1 MPQVPILRIQEA
13 VLRWYAAYGRHD
25 LPWRNLAERGIDI
38 PYGVFVSEIMLQQTQ
53 VERVI
58 PKYEAFLVRFPTIEA
73 LANASTAEVITLWS
87 GLGYNRRAIM
97 LQKAAQAVVRDYG
110 GQLPFESEALRKLPG
125 IGPYTAGAVA
135 AFGFNQPVAVVDTN
149 IERFFELLIF
159 GYIKPP
165 VRELTTTTLM
175 WVPRGRS
182 REWYSALMDLMTLVR
197 RERTPRAQQRK
208 LLNLTGIAPSWQL
221 PELGDDPLV
230 RPKQTIFKGSR
241 RYFRGRVIAFLQS
254 RPSHAATYR
263 AVEEVC
269 NDGRSPYP
277 LSGIVE
283 QLRRDG
289 LVVYADPLHSKTRI
303 SLPH

>member
-1 MPQVPILRIQEA
+1 MPKVPISRIQEA
-13 VLRWYAAYGRHD
+13 VLRWYAVYGRHN

-38 PYGVFVSEIMLQQTQ
+38 PYGVLVSEIMLQQTQ

-58 PKYEAFLVRFPTIEA
+58 PKYEAFLVRFPMIEA
-73 LANASTAEVITLWS
+73 LANAPTAEVITLWS

-97 LQKAAQAVVRDYG
+97 LQKAVQAVVRDYG
-110 GQLPFESEALRKLPG
+110 GQLPFEPELLRKLPG

-135 AFGFNQPVAVVDTN
+135 AFGFNQPVAMVDTN

-159 GYIKPP
+159 GYAKPLS
-165 VRELTTTTLM
+165 RELATIALM
-175 WVPRGRS
+175 WVPSGQS

-208 LLNLTGIAPSWQL
+208 LFELIGIMPTWQL
-221 PELGDDPLV
+221 PELGDALLV
-230 RPKQTIFKGSR
+230 RPKQTAFKGSR
-241 RYFRGRVIAFLQS
+241 RYLRGRVIAFLQS
-254 RPSHAATYR
+254 QPSHAATYQ
-263 AVEEVC
+263 ALEEIC
-269 NDGRSPYP
+269 KDGLGSYS

-289 LVVYADPLHSKTRI
+289 LVVYTDPLHSNTRI